1 MATCSSQRLIGPV
14 ESEFIMN
21 HYKAFTNAT
30 YNNELNQIDGLTD
43 DPPPEIKTAKSDK
56 EKSSKEPQKQSSSP
70 SLMDKKF
77 IPFLHNGA
85 LYFIRHEKE
94 DASDYKGT
102 AKPAPSQTSLNRE
115 LSTVSYT
122 YAQLKAIFGPNTM
135 KRLFTQAKMESDLQ
149 QGNGTNPPRE
159 DSQEWRNQLRTALE
173 TLCQVDSQTLED
185 QNKKL
190 GPLLNQL
197 ADQAKNTTQPVV
209 MVDDELDGAES
220 SLSDLLLES
229 NIDEFDC
236 ERIKEIQGAAFL
248 CNRPSL
254 VELAQSET
262 ELNKKYAELVTNQIA
277 RNSKETINEPEKVK
291 CPSRSSPKR
300 VATARSSSFSSEP
313 SSGSSIAIRG
323 AAGKTNSSE
332 DHSTEEDDPLELLY
346 TSDGISDS
354 CYSYSTTNSSLD
366 TADDPSMLYP
376 TAATCSFSSD
386 PSESESCQES
396 VHTANYGW
404 WLDGLNIP
412 RRVNSVSTGIWL
424 SNCTEPPSS
433 LCSARS
439 LSSVEIM
446 TADLYTGDM
455 ETAEAAESEIEAA
468 NRVFDIILS
477 AKCADVQ
484 KESGDEESDGGANVR
499 TANSNSF
506 ENLKTKLMWGPL
518 LDTDDTQT
526 AVEGPIHLRTAWE
539 RTVSDNT
546 ANPMSEDCIT
556 GEEHSESFMSAAST
570 SGCGVRYRPYNC
582 NDLSDL
588 REIESQSNMGATRG

>member
-1 MATCSSQRLIGPV
+1 MRFLENGQKRQRKIIKGT
-14 ESEFIMN
+14 S
-21 HYKAFTNAT
+21 KA
-30 YNNELNQIDGLTD
+30 
-43 DPPPEIKTAKSDK
+43 KTAKSDK

-70 SLMDKKF
+70 SLMDKKL

-135 KRLFTQAKMESDLQ
+135 KRLFTQTKVTLVVLGVETACHRGRDCSRCEKAFQQVHVFQMESDLQ

-173 TLCQVDSQTLED
+173 T
-185 QNKKL
+185 
-190 GPLLNQL
+190 
-197 ADQAKNTTQPVV
+197 TQPVV

-220 SLSDLLLES
+220 SLSDLLLEN

-262 ELNKKYAELVTNQIA
+262 ELNKKYAELVTTQIA
-277 RNSKETINEPEKVK
+277 KNSKETINEPEKVK
-291 CPSRSSPKR
+291 CPPRSSPKR
-300 VATARSSSFSSEP
+300 VATARSSSFSSEK
-313 SSGSSIAIRG
+313 SSGSSLAIRG

-354 CYSYSTTNSSLD
+354 CFSYSTTNSSLD

-386 PSESESCQES
+386 PSESQSCQES

-439 LSSVEIM
+439 LSSVDIM

-484 KESGDEESDGGANVR
+484 KESGDEGSDGGANVR

-546 ANPMSEDCIT
+546 ANPMSEDCLTGEEHSESFMSAARSEDCIT

-570 SGCGVRYRPYNC
+570 SGCGARYRPYNC